1 MGPSSPPGTSQGIQR
16 RWRIRGRQ
24 FRHGAIIDTAP
35 FLNIALRF
43 NPNRRNVFPM
53 RGMFKLPIT
62 LPSLCHICHRWPS
75 QPLCTPCVERF
86 AQPTLRCP
94 TCGLT
99 LGQNPRSGHAAT
111 CQNCFQHPSPLDAC
125 VAAVSYTYP
134 WAGCIARFKFQ
145 ADPSLAPALA
155 HLMRHA
161 PWIEPALDAATLVA
175 PMPLSPNRLRERGFN
190 QALELA
196 RHLVPHKTC
205 AHTLLRR
212 GDSAHQVGA
221 SRQERL
227 DHVSGAFWVA
237 PERVSAVCGQRVVVL
252 DDVMTTGASMY
263 EAARVLRAAGA
274 AHITGLVLARTEER
288 EAHH

>member
-1 MGPSSPPGTSQGIQR
+1 MAP
-16 RWRIRGRQ
+16 
-24 FRHGAIIDTAP
+24 IIDTTSFA
-35 FLNIALRF
+35 NIARCF

-53 RGMFKLPIT
+53 RGMLKLSRS
-62 LPSLCHICHRWPS
+62 LPSICHICRRWPS

-94 TCGLT
+94 TCALT
-99 LGQNPRSGHAAT
+99 LSRTAHTGRAAA
-111 CQNCFQHPSPLDAC
+111 CRNCAEYSSPLDAC
-125 VAAVSYTYP
+125 VAAVSYTFP
-134 WAGCIARFKFQ
+134 WASCIARFKFQ
-145 ADPSLAPALA
+145 ADPSLARALA

-161 PWIEPALDAATLVA
+161 PWVEPALDAATLVV
-175 PMPLSPNRLRERGFN
+175 PMPLSPMRLRERGFN

-196 RHLVPHKTC
+196 RHLAPHKTH

-221 SRQERL
+221 SHQERL
-227 DHVSGAFWVA
+227 DHVRDAFWVA
-237 PERVSAVCGQRVVVL
+237 PERVSAVRGQRVVVL

-263 EAARVLRAAGA
+263 EAARALQAAGA
-274 AHITGLVLARTEER
+274 GHITGLVLARTEER